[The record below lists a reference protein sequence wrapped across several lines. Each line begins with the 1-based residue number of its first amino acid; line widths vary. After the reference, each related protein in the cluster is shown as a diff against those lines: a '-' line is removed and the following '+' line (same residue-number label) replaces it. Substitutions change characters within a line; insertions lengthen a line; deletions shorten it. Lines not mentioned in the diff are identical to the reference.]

1 MKYDRHSSAGYL
13 TNWAARL
20 FFRALERRMGTGA
33 GPMPVFFALQAGKAM
48 TQKDLAISAAV
59 EQPTMANTLAR
70 MERDGL
76 VARRPDPKDGRSA
89 LVELTTLG
97 KERAQVAFATA
108 LEVNGVA
115 MTALTAE
122 EQAQYYALLHKV
134 IAALERDAVAASE
147 SE

>member
-1 MKYDRHSSAGYL
+1 MKYDRHISAGYL

-20 FFRALERRMGTGA
+20 FFRALERKMGMGA
-33 GPMPVFFALQAGKAM
+33 GPMPVFFALQSGQSL
-48 TQKDLAISAAV
+48 TQKELAISATV

-76 VARRPDPKDGRSA
+76 VVRRPDPKDRRSA

-97 KERAQVAFATA
+97 RERAQIAFATA

-115 MTALTAE
+115 MAALTAE

-147 SE
+147 SA

>member
-33 GPMPVFFALQAGKAM
+33 GPMPVFFALQDGKAL

-97 KERAQVAFATA
+97 EERAQVAFATA

-115 MTALTAE
+115 MAALTAE
-122 EQAQYYALLHKV
+122 EQTQYYALLHKV
-134 IAALERDAVAASE
+134 IGALERDAAE
-147 SE
+147 IER